1 MVNATILMADSNP
14 PNDRKLPNSID
25 SSSPWQDAKN
35 DTKKLEAEPTLM
47 EFDTLEGG
55 CLVAA
60 TPCHF
65 LKWQIL
71 WMLPL

>member
-47 EFDTLEGG
+47 EFDTLE
-55 CLVAA
+55 
-60 TPCHF
+60 
-65 LKWQIL
+65 
-71 WMLPL
+71 